1 MKVLHVIDTLNIGG
15 AERVFLD
22 ITSLLADTSVQV
34 GALLY
39 FNQGPW
45 IEQLDKRVE
54 LNILNRKNKYSLKE
68 LYKTHKICT
77 KYDIVHAHMSYCY
90 TYITLSRL
98 VFGGKYK
105 VIFHD
110 HNGDHDAFGSEVGLG
125 LKYMFRPHYYIGVS
139 KKLEQWAVNDL
150 KVPAKHAYTLINIIK
165 PNAKINYQ
173 PTPGLHKA
181 FMVSNFRSTKNIEF
195 AIELFAKLGWP
206 LTVFG
211 NCIEPDYYN
220 SMTALANAHKNIQVK
235 EGVSDFTNIYND
247 FGIAI
252 HCAKSESGP
261 LVLLEYLAYGI
272 PFVAYQTG
280 EIADILQR
288 EVPECFL
295 KTFDMDKWV
304 ERIEII
310 QHDKELPAKL
320 KKIFARLFSSK
331 AYLEECLKIY
341 QEISY

>member
-22 ITSLLADTSVQV
+22 ITSLLAEANIKV

-39 FNQGPW
+39 YNQGPW

-68 LYKTHKICT
+68 LYKTYKVCSR
-77 KYDIVHAHMSYCY
+77 YDIIHAHMSYCY

-98 VFGGKYK
+98 LFGGKYK

-110 HNGDHDAFGSEVGLG
+110 HNGDHDAFGSEIGLG

-139 KKLEQWAVNDL
+139 KKLEQWAVSDL
-150 KVPAKHAYTLINIIK
+150 KVPEKYAYTLINIIK
-165 PNAKINYQ
+165 PNSQIKYQ
-173 PTPGLHKA
+173 PKPGLKKA
-181 FMVSNFRSTKNIEF
+181 FIVSNFRSTKNLEF
-195 AIELFAKLGWP
+195 GIELFDNLDWS
-206 LTVFG
+206 LTMFG
-211 NCIEPDYYN
+211 NCIEPTYYKEILQ
-220 SMTALANAHKNIQVK
+220 LAAKHPNITIR
-235 EGVSDFTNIYND
+235 EGVSDFTNVYND
-247 FGIAI
+247 FGLAI

-280 EIADILQR
+280 EIADIVQR
-288 EVPECFL
+288 DLPECFL
-295 KTFDMDKWV
+295 KTFNTNAW
-304 ERIEII
+304 I
-310 QHDKELPAKL
+310 QKITTIQNDEELPAKL
-320 KKIFARLFSSK
+320 KEVFSRHFSSK
-331 AYLEECLKIY
+331 AYLKECLKIY
-341 QEISY
+341 EEIN